1 MRSSDALSTS
11 VGMPDRVFNPGA
23 RVEAGHRADLFH
35 HDRRLLRKVPA
46 EQRRELLGE
55 LGAIDLTQIC
65 GRHDQLGKGVPPH
78 LARADSHAERR
89 RQHCGG
95 ET

>member
-1 MRSSDALSTS
+1 
-11 VGMPDRVFNPGA
+11 MPDESIQSRA

-55 LGAIDLTQIC
+55 LGAVDLTQIC
-65 GRHDQLGKGVPPH
+65 GWHDQLGKGVAPH
-78 LARADSHAERR
+78 LRACRFA
-89 RQHCGG
+89 CGAPSPALRG
-95 ET
+95 